1 MKIKLRHK
9 LIAIFV
15 LVSLLFGLASV
26 LSYFNEKSTRA
37 SYAYITDVAGELR
50 SDAQTIQMLSER
62 QVSRLRAFLLY
73 DDPSYKEGLYES
85 NDGIDQTIASAMKR
99 SDAKEVREQLERIQ
113 KANHQFRQMTV
124 RIMNAYLVN
133 KRQAALEGQKDI
145 KPISDEIRAESD
157 ALATW
162 VEKEVIEVVKLEAQ
176 RKAEKGQLFIMVICG
191 LASAAAI
198 AAGWFAARMISR
210 PLAGLNGAAQ
220 RMADG
225 DLTGEQ
231 PQVRGRDELRELS
244 DSFRRMSD
252 NIRGM
257 VGGIAVHAGSLGSA
271 AEQLSSGA
279 EQSARAAESVA
290 SAIEEMAG
298 GAEWTAARV
307 EENRETLKEFAQGAE
322 LVGSTS
328 AEVLE
333 LSRRTS
339 QEAEQGGRIVAENLE
354 QMQTIHASIERAS
367 GVVHSLSERS
377 REIRGILQVL
387 GELSR
392 QTNLLALNAS
402 IEAARAGEHGRG
414 FAVVADEVR
423 SLAEQSHRSAGSI
436 GALIGSILQETEES
450 ARLMEEAMRS
460 AEDGVEVSR
469 QASDKFGVILGGTRG
484 ITPHMEEMAA
494 VAQQIRVRAG
504 EMTESGR
511 RMAEVAQSHSASAQE
526 VAASTEEQLASME
539 QMRASAR
546 SLAEMADELQGLV
559 GRFRT

>member
-9 LIAIFV
+9 LVAIFV
-15 LVSLLFGLASV
+15 LVSLLFGVASV
-26 LSYFNEKSTRA
+26 LSYLNAKSTQA
-37 SYAYITDVAGELR
+37 SYAYITDVAAELQA
-50 SDAQTIQMLSER
+50 DAQTIQTLSER
-62 QVSRLRAFLLY
+62 QVSQLRAFLLY
-73 DDPSYKEGLYES
+73 DDPSFKEGLYAA
-85 NDGIDQTIASAMKR
+85 NDRIDQTIASALRR
-99 SDAKEVREQLERIQ
+99 SDEPESRERLERIQ
-113 KANHQFRQMTV
+113 TANLQFRQLTV

-133 KRQAALEGQKDI
+133 KRQAAQEGQADI
-145 KPISDEIRAESD
+145 KPLSEEIRLQSD
-157 ALATW
+157 ALAEW
-162 VEKEVIEVVKLEAQ
+162 IEKDVIEAGKQQAK
-176 RKAEKGQLFIMVICG
+176 RKAEQGLLFVAAICL
-191 LASAAAI
+191 LASAVAI

-210 PLAGLNGAAQ
+210 PLAGLNGVAQ

-231 PQVRGRDELRELS
+231 PEVRGRDELRELS

-252 NIRGM
+252 HIRGM

-279 EQSARAAESVA
+279 EQSARASESVA

-307 EENRETLKEFAQGAE
+307 EENRATLEEFAQGAE
-322 LVGSTS
+322 LVGATS
-328 AEVLE
+328 SEVLE

-339 QEAEQGGRIVAENLE
+339 REAEQGGRIVADNLE
-354 QMQTIHASIERAS
+354 QMRTIHASIGRAS
-367 GVVHSLSERS
+367 EVVHSLSDRS

-414 FAVVADEVR
+414 FAVVAGEVR
-423 SLAEQSHRSAGSI
+423 SLAEQSQRSAGSI
-436 GALIGSILQETEES
+436 GALIGAILQETEES

-460 AEDGVEVSR
+460 AEDGVEVSSR
-469 QASDKFGVILGGTRG
+469 ASEKFGIILSGTRG
-484 ITPHMEEMAA
+484 ITPHMEDMAA
-494 VAQQIRVRAG
+494 VADQIRVRAG

-539 QMRASAR
+539 QMRASAQ
-546 SLAEMADELQGLV
+546 SLAQMADELQALV